1 MHCCRKIRY
10 FLALCLLLVTLP
22 VMADGVRPLKS
33 DGIKMPNGEVLVATR
48 FFIDLPQPLQEVLKQ
63 GIPLQFDLSY
73 QITRP
78 ASLAYKF
85 RFNQLFS
92 DDNTLSYKLSYH
104 PVTNRYRVATGT
116 FYTEY
121 PTLDTALRALGATAN
136 WQILPQGSL
145 NAYSAYDTQI
155 SVKLTL
161 NEQRLPKPYQ
171 VNAADKSKRWK
182 LDSGWV
188 RLNII
193 GE

>member
-1 MHCCRKIRY
+1 MHCLQKVKH
-10 FLALCLLLVTLP
+10 FFALILLLIAFP
-22 VMADGVRPLKS
+22 AMADGVRPLKS
-33 DGIKMPNGEVLVATR
+33 DGIKMPDGTVLAATR
-48 FFIDLPQPLQEVLKQ
+48 FYIDLPAPLQEVLKQ

-73 QITRP
+73 QVTRP
-78 ASLAYKF
+78 TAIAYKF
-85 RFNQLFS
+85 RFNHFFN
-92 DDNTLSYKLSYH
+92 DDNQLSYKLSYH
-104 PVTNRYRVATGT
+104 PVTSRYRVATGS

-121 PTLDTALRALGATAN
+121 PTLETALRALGATAN

-145 NAYSAYDTQI
+145 NNYSVADTQI

-182 LDSGWV
+182 LDSGWI
-188 RLNII
+188 RLNIV